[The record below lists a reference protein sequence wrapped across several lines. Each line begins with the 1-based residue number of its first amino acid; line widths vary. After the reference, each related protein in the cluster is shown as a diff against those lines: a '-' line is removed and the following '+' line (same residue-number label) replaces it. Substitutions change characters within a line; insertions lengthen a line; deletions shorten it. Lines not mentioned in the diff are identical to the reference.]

1 MKVSIKIDFFPLLS
15 CRLQF
20 DGRCL
25 DRVIYLCYVVRNGNA
40 RASAKRQS
48 ARHKKT
54 DDKQSEKRKKR
65 ISQQRRKAALDRCDD
80 ETANLNRVL
89 VERMLLKNSGFN
101 QGSRSV
107 GGTPMCLRRRKH
119 DVNKNL
125 SPMRLNDN
133 SSAIRPSMIE
143 NEIVKRRSNSVGSK
157 FNSYIQ
163 CPILIDHTSKFF
175 IFNCKM
181 FQTKV
186 V

>member
-1 MKVSIKIDFFPLLS
+1 MRSALRGELLESFLPNYQDLSFFLSFSICQKILRLS
-15 CRLQF
+15 I
-20 DGRCL
+20 
-25 DRVIYLCYVVRNGNA
+25 IYLCYIARNANA

-65 ISQQRRKAALDRCDD
+65 ISQRRKPALDRCDD

-125 SPMRLNDN
+125 SPMRVNDN
-133 SSAIRPSMIE
+133 SSVVRPSVIE
-143 NEIVKRRSNSVGSK
+143 NEIVKRRSNSVRSK
-157 FNSYIQ
+157 FNLCHIYDS
-163 CPILIDHTSKFF
+163 SF
-175 IFNCKM
+175 
-181 FQTKV
+181 
-186 V
+186 

>member
-1 MKVSIKIDFFPLLS
+1 M
-15 CRLQF
+15 
-20 DGRCL
+20 
-25 DRVIYLCYVVRNGNA
+25 NA

-48 ARHKKT
+48 ARHRKM

-65 ISQQRRKAALDRCDD
+65 ISQRRKPNLDRCDD

-125 SPMRLNDN
+125 SPMRLNGN
-133 SSAIRPSMIE
+133 PSAVRPAVIE
-143 NEIVKRRSNSVGSK
+143 NEMVKRRSNSVR
-157 FNSYIQ
+157 F
-163 CPILIDHTSKFF
+163 
-175 IFNCKM
+175 
-181 FQTKV
+181 
-186 V
+186 